1 MCVHRQYKDAPTE
14 AIRRVLEQHLGTPI
28 PRGTPV
34 PTAHIDVIR
43 MGTTVATNALLEREG
58 AKTAL
63 LITEGFRD
71 LLHIGNQSRPD
82 IFDLTAAAPS
92 VLYSAV
98 LEVPERLVL
107 HKVPLG
113 PNAAVQQDAPA
124 APSAVMELYAAA
136 PVPVATGG
144 GGAAQWCCAVPSHAT
159 VAAVLRTVQ
168 PAHFQAL
175 LPDKQCH
182 VPGAVAAA
190 AGYACLVSGAR
201 PSWRAA
207 VAAAAAEGGQRL
219 LAALTTGAGGNA
231 ADPAT
236 CLKIMDKLPAGPKGL
251 VAWWQGSTAPAHT
264 ALAALLLHASAHC
277 GVPVAMPSPEAMQDA
292 DSAVARAAAERG
304 LLQQPVAGPLAVG
317 GGAGA
322 GAAGADS
329 GPPQDGDVVVGVT
342 GEALVVRRA
351 LDASR
356 MRPALE
362 ALVAQGFTSAAIV
375 LLHSYAWDGHEVALA
390 QVAKEAGFTQ
400 VSTSSGVMRMVKAVP
415 RGYTTCADAYL
426 TPHIA
431 KYVSGFQS
439 GFDAGM
445 ASGRV
450 RVQFMQ
456 SDGGLTPVSGFSGH
470 RAVLS
475 GPAGGVVGYAM
486 TTARVLGDVAASGVA
501 LPTTGDAVV
510 GYDMGGTSTDVSRYA
525 GAYEHVFE
533 CVTAGVTIQ
542 APQLDISTVAAG
554 GGSRL
559 FFHEGMFVVG
569 PQSAGAHPGPVCYR
583 KGGYLAVTDAN
594 VQLGRVVPAHF
605 PAIFGPG
612 EDQPLDVQGTAEAF
626 QALRGDM
633 LQWREEQGGEDAA
646 AVGSIDEI
654 AYGFVQVANEAMCRP
669 IRELTQMKGHDLSK
683 HTLACFGG
691 AGGQHACAMAR
702 ALGMRCVVVHRY
714 SGILSAYGL
723 ALADVVQE
731 AQEPMGSPLG
741 RQDAQSHDAIA
752 AAVASGADG
761 AAAPGGIATAAAAA
775 VADAAARLLRLAQ
788 TAAAALGEQG
798 FDEGVQ
804 HVQPFVNLR
813 FNGTDTALMVPAVP
827 AGSQET
833 AGLALSI
840 PLPALAEEGA
850 ALQLLRAGV
859 QSAVTHFVLMYKRE
873 YGFTFPGA
881 AIVVD
886 DVRVRVTALSPAAE
900 DAAAGAATGAA
911 GSTSDLPE
919 PLATRSVYFEGG
931 RVPTPF
937 FALGCLQRGH
947 AVVGP
952 AVLVDATSTLVVE
965 PHCTAHVGQ
974 GGDVAIVLHAA
985 GGDASGPAA
994 AVPAGGAQEDE
1005 DVPCDPIQLGVF
1017 SHRFMSIAEQMGRT
1031 LQRTSISVN
1040 IKERLDFSC
1049 ALFSG
1054 CMPGAGGGVDIAASG
1069 TLVSNA
1075 PHIPVHLGAMS
1086 AAVRY
1091 QLQHYMGAG
1100 TGGLAPGDV
1109 LVSNHPQLAG
1119 GSHLPDMTVITPV
1132 FLRDDA
1138 GGIGD
1143 AAPAEGGQNNPIV
1156 FFVASRGH
1164 HSDIGGIAP
1173 GSMPPTSSSLAE
1185 EGAAIV
1191 TCKLVRQGHFQEADI
1206 VRLLQAP
1213 GKLGIPGCVGTRNV
1227 PDVLS
1232 DLRAQ
1237 IAANERGVH
1246 LIRALCATE
1255 GLHVVHSY
1263 MRHIQANAEH
1273 SVRSMLKAHAA
1284 KVARAQGRA
1293 ISAAQPTVQLAARD
1307 FMDDGSVIALQLT
1320 LDGVTGAAHFDFGGT
1335 SSEVLG
1341 NTNAPPAVTSSAV
1354 IYALR
1359 CLVGRDIPLN
1369 EGCLAPVRISIPPGS
1384 LLNPSPAAGVVGGN
1398 VLTSQRVTDVVF
1410 QAFQAAAASQGCMNN
1425 LTFGDD
1431 SMGFYETICGGSGA
1445 GPSWSGRSGVH
1456 THMTNTRIT
1465 DPEIIEKRY
1474 PIVLRAFFLRAGSGG
1489 AGARRGGDGVI
1500 RALEFRKPLQ
1510 CSILSERRAFAPWG
1524 LAGGGPG
1531 ARGINLLFKSNAPP
1545 GGSGARSELPA
1556 SVVMGVQVAEAGGA
1570 GGRVLNVGGKRTFQV
1585 GPGDVFVVATPGG
1598 GGFGP
1603 AVEGAEAD
1611 GDDGA
1616 AKPSALGGGSWGALK
1631 AEQASF

>member
-1 MCVHRQYKDAPTE
+1 
-14 AIRRVLEQHLGTPI
+14 LGTSI
-28 PRGTPV
+28 PRGVPV

-43 MGTTVATNALLEREG
+43 MGTTVATNALLERQG

-71 LLHIGNQSRPD
+71 LLHIGTQSRPD

-98 LEVPERLVL
+98 VEVPERLVL
-107 HKVPLG
+107 HKTPEG
-113 PNAAVQQDAPA
+113 PNAKQAEPQVLYQANDFFQGPPA
-124 APSAVMELYAAA
+124 AEQ
-136 PVPVATGG
+136 GG
-144 GGAAQWCCAVPSHAT
+144 GGAAEDAAWCAAVPSSVAVAAAMRSIT
-159 VAAVLRTVQ
+159 EADLEAVFDADRTEISQDLAVAAGYLCLMAEEAASWPAAVRVVAGGGGKRLLRNMRDPTFDNGAKPRVCKNLLRKGFQDALLQRWWSGTASNAEGAVAAVLLHMAHHAQACIVMPAVQ
-168 PAHFQAL
+168 VFQEET
-175 LPDKQCH
+175 
-182 VPGAVAAA
+182 GAVK
-190 AGYACLVSGAR
+190 V
-201 PSWRAA
+201 AA
-207 VAAAAAEGGQRL
+207 VARGVGQ
-219 LAALTTGAGGNA
+219 T
-231 ADPAT
+231 P
-236 CLKIMDKLPAGPKGL
+236 PP
-251 VAWWQGSTAPAHT
+251 
-264 ALAALLLHASAHC
+264 
-277 GVPVAMPSPEAMQDA
+277 
-292 DSAVARAAAERG
+292 RAATAS
-304 LLQQPVAGPLAVG
+304 VAA
-317 GGAGA
+317 
-322 GAAGADS
+322 
-329 GPPQDGDVVVGVT
+329 GDVVVGIT
-342 GEALVVRRA
+342 GEALQVRRA
-351 LDASR
+351 LDAES

-362 ALVAQGFTSAAIV
+362 ALVADGYTSAAIV
-375 LLHSYAWDGHEVALA
+375 LLHSYAWDGHERALA
-390 QVAKEAGFTQ
+390 AVAKEAGFAQ

-426 TPHIA
+426 TPHIL
-431 KYVSGFQS
+431 KYVAGFQA

-486 TTARVLGDVAASGVA
+486 TTARVLQDVAATGVK
-501 LPTTGDAVV
+501 LPNDGSCVV

-525 GAYEHVFE
+525 GSYEHVFE

-583 KGGYLAVTDAN
+583 KQGHLAVTDAN
-594 VQLGRVVPAHF
+594 VQLGRVVPEHF
-605 PAIFGPG
+605 PAIFGES

-633 LQWREEQGGEDAA
+633 LQWRQEQGDSSAA
-646 AVGSIDEI
+646 DVGSIDEI
-654 AYGFVQVANEAMCRP
+654 AFGFVQVANEAMCRP
-669 IRELTQMKGHDLSK
+669 IRELTQMKGHDLGK

-702 ALGMRCVVVHRY
+702 ALGMRSVVVHRY

-731 AQEPMGSPLG
+731 EQEPVGSAVGQQAQES
-741 RQDAQSHDAIA
+741 QDAIDALVAHSSGLRNAVLRSSI
-752 AAVASGADG
+752 AVANAGSTQG
-761 AAAPGGIATAAAAA
+761 AAE
-775 VADAAARLLRLAQ
+775 RLLRLACV
-788 TAAAALGEQG
+788 AAAQLKDQG
-798 FDEGVQ
+798 FAEDVQ
-804 HVQPFVNLR
+804 YVQPFVNLR
-813 FNGTDTALMVPAVP
+813 FTGTDTALMVPAVVE
-827 AGSQET
+827 GGCT
-833 AGLALSI
+833 AGPAHSLPLSALGGGD
-840 PLPALAEEGA
+840 EA
-850 ALQLLRAGV
+850 ALQLLAGGV
-859 QSAVTHFVLMYKRE
+859 QHAVTEFVLMYKRE

-881 AIVVD
+881 AIVVE
-886 DVRVRVTALSPAAE
+886 DVRVRVTALSAAAAE
-900 DAAAGAATGAA
+900 GVPSFEEVPAP
-911 GSTSDLPE
+911 GSTSDLPA

-937 FALGCLQRGH
+937 YALGSLARGH
-947 AVVGP
+947 AVAGP

-974 GGDVAIVLHAA
+974 GGDIAIVLHTGSRAGA
-985 GGDASGPAA
+985 GGVADAADVEVAALTGDTGAEDAA
-994 AVPAGGAQEDE
+994 APG

-1054 CMPGAGGGVDIAASG
+1054 CMLGGDGEVDIASSG

-1091 QLQHYMGAG
+1091 QLQHYLQAG
-1100 TGGLAPGDV
+1100 TGGLRPGDV

-1132 FLRDDA
+1132 FLRDRG

-1143 AAPAEGGQNNPIV
+1143 ATSADGVAANPIV

-1185 EGAAIV
+1185 EGATIV
-1191 TCKLVRQGHFQEADI
+1191 TCKLVESGFFREYDI
-1206 VRLLQAP
+1206 KTLLQAP
-1213 GKLGIPGCVGTRNV
+1213 GKLGIPGCVGCRNI

-1237 IAANERGVH
+1237 VAANERGVH
-1246 LIRALCATE
+1246 LIRSLCAAE

-1273 SVRSMLKAHAA
+1273 SVRTMLKAHAH
-1284 KVARAQGRA
+1284 KVARQQGRS
-1293 ISAAQPTVQLAARD
+1293 ISTERPSVQLAAQD
-1307 FMDDGSVIALQLT
+1307 FMDDGSVIDLQLT
-1320 LDGVTGAAHFDFGGT
+1320 LDGMSGDACFDFGGT

-1369 EGCLAPVRISIPPGS
+1369 EGCLAPVTLRIPPGC
-1384 LLNPSPAAGVVGGN
+1384 LLNPSPEAAVVGGN
-1398 VLTSQRVTDVVF
+1398 VLTSQRVTDVVLK
-1410 QAFQAAAASQGCMNN
+1410 AFAAAAASQGCMNN
-1425 LTFGDD
+1425 LTFGDN
-1431 SMGFYETICGGSGA
+1431 SMGFYETICGGAGA
-1445 GPSWSGRSGVH
+1445 GPTWSGRSGVH

-1474 PIVLRAFFLRAGSGG
+1474 PIVLRAFFLRSGSGG

-1500 RALEFRKPLQ
+1500 RALEFRRPLQ

-1531 ARGINLLFKSNAPP
+1531 ARGINLLFRANAPP
-1545 GGSGARSELPA
+1545 SQPSDLPP
-1556 SVVMGVQVAEAGGA
+1556 SVVMGVQVSEAGGA
-1570 GGRVLNVGGKRTFQV
+1570 GGRVLNVGGKRTFSV
-1585 GPGDVFVVATPGG
+1585 GAGDVFVVATPGG
-1598 GGFGP
+1598 GGYG
-1603 AVEGAEAD
+1603 EQGEGGAEAPVEQV
-1611 GDDGA
+1611 GLS
-1616 AKPSALGGGSWGALK
+1616 SALGGGSWGALK